1 MNRRSYSSFG
11 KGGAE
16 YAVNHSPF
24 GKGGAEYSEAGDL
37 LNSRD
42 IFYAPTAKLV
52 VEIDGIQHYEADHQ
66 QWDETRDQYLKHI
79 GLDVLRFNNLEVLN
93 NREGVINIIEKKIQG
108 KPINIEHGKL
118 IKLW

>member
-1 MNRRSYSSFG
+1 MSSFG

-16 YAVNHSPF
+16 YSE
-24 GKGGAEYSEAGDL
+24 AEDLLNSVFHASEAGDL